1 MKFTLTLNLDGAAFD
16 TDPALVTGSIL
27 VRLGEDLMEA
37 GFTGVGREDST
48 GTIEATLRDGNGN
61 RAGTWTVNP

>member
-48 GTIEATLRDGNGN
+48 GTIEATL
-61 RAGTWTVNP
+61 